1 MPRYIVRF
9 VKDVLGENGHVCEI
23 CQATVEL
30 DARNDRHAEE
40 NAKQKFCE
48 IYATHDW
55 SLHADR
61 FKLDPAD
68 FPS

>member
-1 MPRYIVRF
+1 MARYIVRF
-9 VKDVLGENGHVCEI
+9 FKDVTGEKGQTCEI

-30 DARNDRHAEE
+30 DARDARDAEGK
-40 NAKQKFCE
+40 AKRKFCE
-48 IYATHDW
+48 IHATHDW

-61 FKLDPAD
+61 FKVDPAD

>member
-1 MPRYIVRF
+1 MTHYLVRF

-30 DARNDRHAEE
+30 DARNDRDAEE
-40 NAKQKFCE
+40 KAKQKFCE
-48 IYATHDW
+48 IHATHDW

-61 FKLDPAD
+61 FKMDPAD